1 MLKEKGY
8 EARAFY
14 LNVIYLVL
22 IILGAMA
29 ASTLNAEVKYTV
41 ATKEVTAPRYRRCF
55 LNGTQEEYTTAALTD
70 SKYGKGCIPIEGTE
84 DADGKFTA
92 GVTAKDA
99 TCSEGLYN
107 TNTELCDVASATL
120 IPGISTE
127 QATKRTETAESQQEL
142 MDQIFNI
149 SLAVAIINGLLFAH
163 SVIMHF
169 SKKFGI
175 DMHFKF
181 QWVCSI
187 VNLGLFAGLVG
198 WLNSVTDIQEA
209 VNVEN
214 NVYFVDA
221 NLFLVAVSG
230 VVLTTL
236 DTIGSNLIVY
246 VLCTSDKGY
255 MCNPST

>member
-1 MLKEKGY
+1 MTYLKEKGY

-41 ATKEVTAPRYRRCF
+41 AGKEVTAPRYRRCF
-55 LNGTQEEYTTAALTD
+55 LNGTQAEYDAAALPA
-70 SKYGKGCIPIEGTE
+70 SKYGKGCIEINGTE
-84 DADGKFTA
+84 DADGKFTP
-92 GVTAKDA
+92 TDDDK
-99 TCSEGLYN
+99 Y
-107 TNTELCDVASATL
+107 
-120 IPGISTE
+120 
-127 QATKRTETAESQQEL
+127 KQEL

-149 SLAVAIINGLLFAH
+149 SLAAAIINGLLFAH

-181 QWVCSI
+181 QWVFSI

-221 NLFLVAVSG
+221 NLFLVAVFG